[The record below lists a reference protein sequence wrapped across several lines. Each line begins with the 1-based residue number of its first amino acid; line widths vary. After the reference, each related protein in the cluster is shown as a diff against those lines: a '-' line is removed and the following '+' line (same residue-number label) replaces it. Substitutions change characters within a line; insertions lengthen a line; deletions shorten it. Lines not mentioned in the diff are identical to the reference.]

1 MANSETESAIFAAGC
16 FWGVQFYF
24 DQVPGVIE
32 TEVGY
37 TGGSLDH
44 PSYEQVLNHTTG
56 HAEATKITFDP
67 SKVSYDTLLDHF
79 FRIQDPT
86 AKNVPDGINA
96 GDNYRSA
103 IFYTTEQ
110 QKETAQIKIA
120 KLNKSGKFKK
130 PIATTLEKES
140 TFWTAEPYHQK
151 YTERTG
157 VGACHVDYAPV

>member
-1 MANSETESAIFAAGC
+1 MTNDSRETAIFAAGC

-37 TGGSLDH
+37 TGGHTDH
-44 PSYEQVLNHTTG
+44 PTYEQVLTHKTG
-56 HAEATKITFDP
+56 HVEATKIVFDP
-67 SKVSYDTLLDHF
+67 SKVSYEKLLQHF

-86 AKNVPDGINA
+86 AMNAPDGVNIGN
-96 GDNYRSA
+96 NYRSA
-103 IFYTTEQ
+103 IFYTTDSQ
-110 QKETAQIKIA
+110 QKTAEKMIKE
-120 KLNKSGKFKK
+120 LDESGQYKK
-130 PIATTLEKES
+130 PIVTSVEKAA
-140 TFWTAEPYHQK
+140 TFWPAETYHQK